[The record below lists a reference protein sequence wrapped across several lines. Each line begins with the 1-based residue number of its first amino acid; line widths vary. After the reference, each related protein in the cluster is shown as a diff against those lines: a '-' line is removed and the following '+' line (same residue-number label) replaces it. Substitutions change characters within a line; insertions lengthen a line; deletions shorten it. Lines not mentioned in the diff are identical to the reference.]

1 MIAAAATDRGR
12 VRANNEDSVFAD
24 AARGILIVAD
34 GMGGHL
40 GGEVA
45 SRLAVE
51 VISASLLSAPP
62 HAEPSGLLAEALDA
76 ANLTIWQ
83 TAAIDS
89 SLRGMGTT
97 VAVALARA
105 GDLWLAHAGD
115 SRIYLFHEGQLRRLT
130 RDHTLVERMVEAGE
144 LTAEQ
149 ARVHPLRNVISRCLG
164 TEPAVQ
170 PEIRRATW
178 NQGDWVLLCS
188 DGLTGMVEDEEI
200 AQVLSDQEALPGVL
214 CRRLIDLANERG
226 GWDNI
231 SVVLA
236 RHTG

>member
-12 VRANNEDSVFAD
+12 ARTNNEDSVFAD

-51 VISASLLSAPP
+51 VISANLLSAPP
-62 HAEPSGLLAEALDA
+62 QLEPSRLLAEALDA
-76 ANLTIWQ
+76 ANLAIWQ
-83 TAAIDS
+83 TAAADS
-89 SLRGMGTT
+89 SLTGMGTT
-97 VAVALARA
+97 VAVVLVR
-105 GDLWLAHAGD
+105 DDELWLAHAGD
-115 SRIYLFHEGQLRRLT
+115 SRIYLFRQGRLERLT
-130 RDHTLVERMVEAGE
+130 RDHTLVEQMVEAGE
-144 LTAEQ
+144 LTPEQ

-164 TEPAVQ
+164 TEPTAE
-170 PEIRRATW
+170 PEIRKATW
-178 NQGDWVLLCS
+178 KQGDSVLLCS
-188 DGLTGMVEDEEI
+188 DGLTGMLEDEEI
-200 AQVLSDQEALPGVL
+200 AQVLSEQKAPPDAL
-214 CRRLIDLANERG
+214 CRKLIDLANERG